1 MEQVKAYSA
10 EEGEATSVGSQR
22 GGQKNGET
30 TKTQV
35 LSELEHGPGTDS
47 QTHNC
52 QQIKGFWNQGQTRQ
66 IEEANSVILSPLN
79 LETFRQPSIVV
90 QCFHA
95 GYLVKKKKKDP
106 QDLDDANLSS
116 HLVPQLSRLMNTSI
130 VNS

>member
-90 QCFHA
+90 QWL
-95 GYLVKKKKKDP
+95 GYLAFTQETRVQFPAMKP
-106 QDLDDANLSS
+106 CHFF
-116 HLVPQLSRLMNTSI
+116 HLFLLRKAHVGF
-130 VNS
+130 